1 MNNSPDL
8 GNDIDRKKESDLCVD
23 CKRTVSNFQQ
33 NSKYISKRRPRIVIN
48 AHPKNQTTFSKVPI
62 IPGDKSYSDAMTKR
76 VARKYIE
83 F

>member
-8 GNDIDRKKESDLCVD
+8 GNDIDRKKESDLRVD

-33 NSKYISKRRPRIVIN
+33 NPKYISKRRPRIVIN
-48 AHPKNQTTFSKVPI
+48 AHPKNQTFSKLPI
-62 IPGDKSYSDAMTKR
+62 IPGDKSYSDAMTKN